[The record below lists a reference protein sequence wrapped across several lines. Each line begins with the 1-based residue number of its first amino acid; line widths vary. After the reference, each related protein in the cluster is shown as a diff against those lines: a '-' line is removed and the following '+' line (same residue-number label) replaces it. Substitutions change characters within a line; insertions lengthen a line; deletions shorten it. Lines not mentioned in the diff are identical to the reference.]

1 MSTLVRSGT
10 PVALLSI
17 AFAAGIAHAQAPKAI
32 SARAALGPADTYFVT
47 QTSLG
52 TPFQVDSGRLAVAK
66 GGTQDIRAYADLMVS
81 SHLAVND
88 ALVTILERK
97 APVPAPTLL
106 EAAYATMMSTL
117 EDETGRTFDRDYVRG
132 QINYQH
138 ANAELYQY
146 EIDHG
151 TDPDLELFAR
161 QTLPKIQDHLEMAVR
176 LGVSSTEAPSTP

>member
-1 MSTLVRSGT
+1 MSPLVRSGA
-10 PVALLSI
+10 PLAFLSVAL
-17 AFAAGIAHAQAPKAI
+17 AAGIAPAQSPTTS
-32 SARAALGPADTYFVT
+32 SAGAALGPADTYFVT

-66 GGTQDIRAYADLMVS
+66 GGTPDIRAYADLMVS
-81 SHLAVND
+81 SHLAVNG

-97 APVPAPTLL
+97 APVPPPTLL

-117 EDETGRTFDRDYVRG
+117 EDEAGRTFDRDYVRG

-138 ANAELYQY
+138 ANADLYQY
-146 EIDHG
+146 EIDNG
-151 TDPDLELFAR
+151 SDADLKQFAQ

-176 LGVSSTEAPSTP
+176 LGASLTGAASRP

>member
-1 MSTLVRSGT
+1 MNPLVRFGA
-10 PVALLSI
+10 PLALLSV
-17 AFAAGIAHAQAPKAI
+17 ALAAGIAQAQAPTTS
-32 SARAALGPADTYFVT
+32 SARTALGPVDTYFVT

-88 ALVTILERK
+88 ALVTVLERK
-97 APVPAPTLL
+97 APVPPPTLL
-106 EAAYATMMSTL
+106 EAAYATTMSTL
-117 EDETGRTFDRDYVRG
+117 EDEAGRTFDRDYVRG

-138 ANAELYQY
+138 ANADLYRY

-151 TDPDLELFAR
+151 SDPDLKQFAQ

-176 LGVSSTEAPSTP
+176 LGAGLTDAAPLP